1 MIMMKKLIAALMAL
15 TLAAAVLCGC
25 GKSEK
30 SSEKTADVSESWV
43 CTKFPEGNTF
53 SSAAIN
59 FEGDTFKVILKTEQV
74 TSIMEGSFK
83 DIGSGDRVLYVKKQ
97 KQIKNSTNSTIFEKD
112 VETSLSEKRPL
123 YTKVSEDGKLTLND
137 NGKQIVFERE

>member
-1 MIMMKKLIAALMAL
+1 MMKKLIAALLAL

-59 FEGDTFKVILKTEQV
+59 FEGDSFKVILKTEQV

-97 KQIKNSTNSTIFEKD
+97 KQIKNSTNSVTYEKE
-112 VETSLSEKRPL
+112 VETSMSEAYPL
-123 YTKVSEDGKLTLND
+123 YTKLTDDGKLTLND
-137 NGKQIVFERE
+137 NNKIMEFERK